1 MYIIA
6 IRYHSDDVTIHIK
19 ISFRLLLWRRIIM
32 TSHYCDVINSIGLVE
47 CLVVS
52 NVSRA
57 YSKKWIKRSLLQ
69 GTDKW
74 ERSSVWKPATY
85 YGNYAKADSCAMR

>member
-1 MYIIA
+1 MTSQY
-6 IRYHSDDVTIHIK
+6 TIFHF
-19 ISFRLLLWRRIIM
+19 SSSIM
-32 TSHYCDVINSIGLVE
+32 TSHYYDVINSIGLAE

-52 NVSRA
+52 NVSEG
-57 YSKKWIKRSLLQ
+57 YSKKWIKKSLLQ

-74 ERSSVWKPATY
+74 ERSSALKLVIY